1 MASSTDSS
9 NKINVRGLI
18 NSALKKGFS
27 VRDCLS
33 EFLDNVLDAG
43 GKHCFVQHFL
53 DGHPLSNSH
62 QSYMV
67 VSDDAGGMS
76 IDVANSCLTIHNE
89 KTPSADRNGFAGI
102 GMSTAMSNLAQLR
115 EKALILSKQP
125 DGEIVQVAI
134 NFTQWREN
142 GSWNPIAHEVSAKN
156 LHLWEKYAIN
166 KEHGT
171 VIILALDKHISNEL
185 IAKAD
190 VIYDDFAKTYA
201 SYPEFVIRLKL
212 TDAEPSVVEYTDVL
226 DKANVSEEECYST
239 HLEVFRNDSE
249 TRVYYLN
256 GNSQMVRINFAE
268 IKGAKFPDYP
278 PSEEYSKVCEFELA
292 HSYVSNRGE
301 DTSARKQGATY
312 FQRERKIISS
322 ITNPSITSGDLDR
335 RKVLEFTNH
344 MVKYD
349 FSGDNVFKTQ
359 MNKSKLSSDNIDN
372 AVWKT
377 IEFLKSYWCDK
388 YIKAHKLVKSRGPQ
402 DPRGLLLKKVD
413 KMVMDDDK
421 FFTGLTAYVNNYEAG
436 KSQPQ

>member
-1 MASSTDSS
+1 MASSTDVS

-53 DGHPLSNSH
+53 RGHPLSNSH

-76 IDVANSCLTIHNE
+76 IGVADSCLTIHNE
-89 KTPSADRNGFAGI
+89 KTPSADKNGFAGI
-102 GMSTAMSNLAQLR
+102 GMSTAMSNLAQL
-115 EKALILSKQP
+115 KDISLILSKQRNG
-125 DGEIVQVAI
+125 DIVQVAI
-134 NFTQWREN
+134 NFTQWCEN
-142 GSWNPIAHEVSAKN
+142 GSWNPVAHDVSAKN
-156 LHLWEKYAIN
+156 LYLWEKYAIN

-171 VIILALDKHISNEL
+171 VIILALDQHISNEL

-212 TDAEPSVVEYTDVL
+212 TDAEPVVVEYVDVL
-226 DKANVSEEECYST
+226 DKENVSEDEYYST
-239 HLEVFRNDSE
+239 HIEVFRNDSE

-256 GNSQMVRINFAE
+256 GNSQMARINFAD
-268 IKGAKFPDYP
+268 IKGAKLLDYP
-278 PSEEYSKVCEFELA
+278 PSEGYSKVCEFELE
-292 HSYVSNRGE
+292 HSYMPDKGE

-322 ITNPSITSGDLDR
+322 ITNPSITSGDLDK

-344 MVKYD
+344 RVNYD

-388 YIKAHKLVKSRGPQ
+388 YIKAHKLKKSRGPK
-402 DPRGLLLKKVD
+402 DPRGLLVKKVD
-413 KMVMDDDK
+413 KMVMNDDK
-421 FFTGLTAYVNNYEAG
+421 FFTELSAYVSKYEADN
-436 KSQPQ
+436 SQP